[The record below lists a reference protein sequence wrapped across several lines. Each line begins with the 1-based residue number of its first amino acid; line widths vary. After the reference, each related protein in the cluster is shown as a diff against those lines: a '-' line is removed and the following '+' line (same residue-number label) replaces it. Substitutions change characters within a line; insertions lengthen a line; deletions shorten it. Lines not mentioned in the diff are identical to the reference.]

1 MDSSTLE
8 SPFCIPP
15 EHLQSLQRCESFQI
29 LRKYLALNAT
39 KSFCSEHAA
48 CSSQAQSTWILHR
61 DILHALVYPVVQLFH
76 RASRLAEAALCSSK
90 PEDLEMAFTSDAR
103 SGFLWLQCFIADEE
117 AWCRSIGCPA
127 CIVTTS
133 LSTEP
138 HLRMI
143 FTALNLAASKPSPC
157 SDDLPSFS
165 FFASV
170 LRTALETDPFWAPYY
185 GTTSSIEAS
194 AEKLTSHIH
203 ALVSQCAEIEALVI
217 DYRDSVEAASTSSS
231 TTSSVQ
237 SSRPSLKTARTF
249 PLRAPTSPLIQCPGS
264 HDCGK
269 LPAVKPSRLARRQ
282 QRMRVEEQVL
292 LQKLVLQCWG
302 KAALTGAIPGGRD
315 RAYVRAAAQQQANRE
330 GARGSAQSPDNLE
343 KRRRSLTCPN

>member
-8 SPFCIPP
+8 SPFCIAP
-15 EHLQSLQRCESFQI
+15 EDLQSLQRSESFQI
-29 LRKYLALNAT
+29 LRKHLALNAS

-48 CSSQAQSTWILHR
+48 CSSQAQSTWTLHR
-61 DILHALVYPVVQLFH
+61 DFLHALVYPVVQLFH
-76 RASRLAEAALCSSK
+76 RASTLAEAALCSSK
-90 PEDLEMAFTSDAR
+90 PEDLEMAYTGDAR

-117 AWCRSIGCPA
+117 AWCHSIGCPA
-127 CIVTTS
+127 CVVTTS

-143 FTALNLAASKPSPC
+143 FTALNLAATKPSPC
-157 SDDLPSFS
+157 MPSFS

-203 ALVSQCAEIEALVI
+203 ALVSQCAEIEALVT

-237 SSRPSLKTARTF
+237 SSRPSFKTART
-249 PLRAPTSPLIQCPGS
+249 APASPLIQCPGAPN
-264 HDCGK
+264 CGK

-315 RAYVRAAAQQQANRE
+315 RAYVRAAAQQQATEN
-330 GARGSAQSPDNLE
+330 ARGSAQSPDGLE